1 MELSSLIGKEI
12 LTPTGDKLGYAKSA
26 YVSRDYKRLSSLV
39 CIDED
44 EEEFYL
50 PARAVLASDDVIIA
64 GKGRLSAPTGT
75 PCPIGVPAYS
85 EKGENLGAVG
95 DLLVGDGDP
104 VYVIVKDGIRTSYA
118 ADCVVNGKTI
128 IVYPEGK
135 PRRTA
140 PKKAQPAAEQTERE
154 APPATP
160 QAVAEQT
167 QPALRETAEQP
178 APQETTEQTPPAP
191 ASAFDAL
198 NRCNLLGRRVKKSVY
213 DENGAP
219 IAVKD
224 ERITPEIL
232 SCARRHNRLLQL
244 TVNTLT
250 NIY

>member
-26 YVSRDYKRLSSLV
+26 FVSRDYKRLSSLV

-64 GKGRLSAPTGT
+64 GKGRLPAPTGL
-75 PCPIGVPAYS
+75 PCPIGTPAYS
-85 EKGENLGAVG
+85 EKGEHFGVVG

-118 ADCVVNGKTI
+118 ADCVVTGKTMI
-128 IVYPEGK
+128 IYPEGK
-135 PRRTA
+135 PKRSA
-140 PKKAQPAAEQTERE
+140 PKKRTKPAPENAAPQVVTPPEPAA
-154 APPATP
+154 PVMPA
-160 QAVAEQT
+160 A
-167 QPALRETAEQP
+167 P
-178 APQETTEQTPPAP
+178 APVKE
-191 ASAFDAL
+191 SVNAFDAL

-213 DENGAP
+213 DENGSP
-219 IAVKD
+219 IALAD

-232 SCARRHNRLLQL
+232 SCARRHNKLLQL

>member
-26 YVSRDYKRLSSLV
+26 FVSRDYKRLSSLV

-64 GKGRLSAPTGT
+64 GKARLAAPTSL
-75 PCPIGVPAYS
+75 PCPIGTPAYS
-85 EKGENLGAVG
+85 EKGEHFGVVG

-118 ADCVVNGKTI
+118 ADCVVTGKTM
-128 IVYPEGK
+128 IVYPDGK
-135 PRRTA
+135 PKRTV
-140 PKKAQPAAEQTERE
+140 PKKTAKNAKLAPRNPAQASEKQEAKPKPAA
-154 APPATP
+154 PATSAP
-160 QAVAEQT
+160 
-167 QPALRETAEQP
+167 TAATKEN
-178 APQETTEQTPPAP
+178 AN
-191 ASAFDAL
+191 AFDAL

-213 DENGAP
+213 DENGSP
-219 IAVKD
+219 IALAN

-232 SCARRHNRLLQL
+232 SCARRHNKLLQL